1 MVNKRPLLTKFLLLA
16 LLVLV
21 SQTREVRADNSV
33 ESFVQDELQ
42 FGQGLG
48 FPSIMSFHGDSAH
61 DILNGVDDVVQAWY
75 MDDTT
80 EEEDQRLPHRRQ
92 PDVPVPLAKLL
103 DLGIMRLDADNHEND
118 ENLTMIRGQRG
129 YLHMDIVTLTPEKM
143 PNYEPMIKRFFE
155 EHLHIDEEVRYC
167 LEGSGYFDVR
177 DEEDRWVRVSVRKGG
192 LIVVP
197 AGIYH
202 RFTLDTNNYIKAMRL
217 FSGGPDW
224 TAYNRPHDH
233 LPARKKYLAAL
244 HKRREEHRYEY

>member
-1 MVNKRPLLTKFLLLA
+1 MVNKRALLPKFALLA
-16 LLVLV
+16 LLVL
-21 SQTREVRADNSV
+21 QTREVRADSRV
-33 ESFVQDELQ
+33 ESFVHDELQ

-48 FPSIMSFHGDSAH
+48 LASIRSFHGDSAQ
-61 DILNGVDDVVQAWY
+61 DMLNGVDDVVQAWY

-92 PDVPVPLAKLL
+92 PDVPVPLSKLL
-103 DLGIMRLDADNHEND
+103 DLGIFAMRLDADNHEND
-118 ENLTMIRGQRG
+118 ENLTMIRSQRG

-143 PNYEPMIKRFFE
+143 ANYEAMIKRFFE
-155 EHLHIDEEVRYC
+155 EHLHADEEVRYC

-224 TAYNRPHDH
+224 TAYNRPHHDH
-233 LPARKKYLAAL
+233 LPARKQYLAAL
-244 HKRREEHRYEY
+244 HKRREEHR